1 MPTEIDDAGWRVGV
15 DIGGT
20 FTDVVLW
27 RYGDAAM
34 RREKLLTTPDD
45 PSRAVIEGVK
55 RALANEG
62 VAPSELA
69 SVIHGTTLV
78 ANALIERRGVPTG
91 LVTTKGFRDVLEIG
105 REWRYD
111 LYDLNI
117 AMPSPLVPRE
127 RRFEVSERVDAA
139 GNLVTPLDEADATR
153 AAASLKA
160 QGVEAVAVALL
171 HSYRNPDHE
180 QQVGAALEAALPGVH
195 ISLSSDVSPELGEY
209 ERTSTVVA
217 NAYVLPIFADYV
229 ERLATALKDMGFQ
242 RDLLLVLSD
251 GRSVRADTARRYPI
265 RLVQSGPA
273 AGAEAARLFGELA
286 EVDDVLCF
294 DMGGTTAKA
303 CLIHGGEP
311 ERTARFEV
319 ARETRFAEGS
329 GLPLQIPAIDMI
341 EIGAGGGSIAG
352 VDARGLVQVGPQSAG
367 ADPGPA
373 CYGKGNA
380 KPTVTDCDLVLGY
393 LDAGSFLG
401 GTMVLDVAAAEAAIR
416 THLAEPLGVSV
427 QEAAWGV
434 HETVTANMAQAAS
447 IHAIERGL
455 DATRFAMLP
464 IGGAGPVH
472 ACSMAAKMNIDQL
485 ICPIGAGVA
494 SAIGMLAAPISF
506 EVGRAA
512 PTRLDALNAPAA
524 LSLLEEM
531 QAETRTLVASA
542 GVDEADIAYKTSVMM
557 RYVGQGYEIEAAFRP
572 SALEADGADFLA
584 AVFAEA
590 YKARYRRV
598 EAMPPEILS
607 WRVVGSGPRPALGAA
622 IGAGSE
628 IAVDELQASGARPVF
643 FGEGF
648 VDTPIYRRGSLAA
661 GHEIQGPVIIEEDE
675 STLVMPPE
683 FGLRVD
689 QALNLIIKR
698 GDAS

>member
-1 MPTEIDDAGWRVGV
+1 MTGDWCVGV

-45 PSRAVIEGVK
+45 PSCAVIEGIQ

-62 VAPSELA
+62 VAPSDLA

-78 ANALIERRGVPTG
+78 ANALIERRGVETA

-127 RRFEVSERVDAA
+127 RRFEVTERVDASGA
-139 GNLVTPLDEADATR
+139 VAEPLDEADVALV
-153 AAASLKA
+153 AEAIKAS
-160 QGVEAVAVALL
+160 GVNAVAVALL
-171 HSYRNPDHE
+171 HSYRNAVHE
-180 QQVGAALEAALPGVH
+180 QRVGALLGAALPGVH

-209 ERTSTVVA
+209 ERSSTVVA
-217 NAYVLPIFADYV
+217 NAYVLPIFAEYV
-229 ERLATALKDMGFQ
+229 ERLATALADIGFA

-251 GRSVRADTARRYPI
+251 GRCVRADTAKRYPI

-286 EVDDVLCF
+286 KVEDVLCF

-303 CLIHGGEP
+303 CLIHAGEP

-341 EIGAGGGSIAG
+341 EIGAGGGSIAS
-352 VDARGLVQVGPQSAG
+352 VDARGLIQVGPHSAG

-373 CYGKGNA
+373 CYGKGNDR
-380 KPTVTDCDLVLGY
+380 PTVTDCDLVLGY

-401 GTMVLDVAAAEAAIR
+401 GTMALDKAASEAAIAK
-416 THLAEPLGVSV
+416 HLAEPLDVSV
-427 QEAAWGV
+427 LDAAWGV

-472 ACSMAAKMNIDQL
+472 ACSMAAKMNIEQL

-512 PTRLDALNAPAA
+512 PCRLDALDTKAA
-524 LSLLEEM
+524 LALLQEM
-531 QAETRTLVASA
+531 QDETQALVASA
-542 GVDEADIAYKTSVMM
+542 GVAPADITYKISAMM
-557 RYVGQGYEIEAAFRP
+557 RYVGQGYEIEASFTP
-572 SALEADGADFLA
+572 YALTSGGAETL
-584 AVFAEA
+584 AEA
-590 YKARYRRV
+590 FGNAYRARYGRV
-598 EAMPPEILS
+598 EAMPPEILA
-607 WRVVGSGPRPALGAA
+607 WRVVGSGPRPALGDA
-622 IGAGSE
+622 IGTGAA
-628 IAVDELQASGARPVF
+628 AVSSTAESHGERPVF
-643 FGEGF
+643 FNEGF
-648 VDTPIYRRGSLAA
+648 AATPIYRRQSFGP
-661 GHEIQGPVIIEEDE
+661 GQTIQGPAIIEEDE
-675 STLVMPPE
+675 STLVVPPN
-683 FGLRVD
+683 FRVAVD
-689 QALNLIIKR
+689 AALNLIVTQEAEI
-698 GDAS
+698 